1 MKKLNFEELGY
12 QLGKIG
18 QTHVLS
24 FILLMSQPQGAV
36 MAPFIKP
43 NIPLSFFE
51 AHKDH
56 LRDHSASLTRALN
69 PKDGE
74 YLPRLVKTI

>member
-1 MKKLNFEELGY
+1 MKKLNFEELGH

-18 QTHVLS
+18 QTHVLKFYPPNES
-24 FILLMSQPQGAV
+24 TQGAV
-36 MAPFIKP
+36 MAPFIKT
-43 NIPLSFFE
+43 LTFLYHFFFE

-69 PKDGE
+69 PKAW
-74 YLPRLVKTI
+74 RVFT

>member
-1 MKKLNFEELGY
+1 MKKLNFEELGH

-18 QTHVLS
+18 QTYVLKFYPPS
-24 FILLMSQPQGAV
+24 ESTQGAV
-36 MAPFIKP
+36 MAPFIKNP

-69 PKDGE
+69 PKE
-74 YLPRLVKTI
+74 WRVFT

>member
-18 QTHVLS
+18 QTHVLKFYPPNES
-24 FILLMSQPQGAV
+24 TQGAV
-36 MAPFIKP
+36 MAPFIKKP
-43 NIPLSFFE
+43 NIPLSFFK

-69 PKDGE
+69 PKAW
-74 YLPRLVKTI
+74 RIFT

>member
-1 MKKLNFEELGY
+1 MKKLNFEELGH

-18 QTHVLS
+18 QTHVLKFYPPNES
-24 FILLMSQPQGAV
+24 TQGAV
-36 MAPFIKP
+36 MAPYKYP

-56 LRDHSASLTRALN
+56 LKDHNASLTRALN
-69 PKDGE
+69 PKE
-74 YLPRLVKTI
+74 WRVFYLG